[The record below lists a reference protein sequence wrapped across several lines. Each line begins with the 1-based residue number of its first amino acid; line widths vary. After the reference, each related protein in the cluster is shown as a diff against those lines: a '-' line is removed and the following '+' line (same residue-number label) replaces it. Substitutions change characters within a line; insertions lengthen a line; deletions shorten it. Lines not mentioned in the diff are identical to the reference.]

1 MRSYKYTEFIYFLN
15 FCFNFFSVAV
25 GLFVPFWYWHWLN
38 KVSTP
43 PLLFSPSCN
52 KNIISSLIFPRT
64 LNYWLLIAHWKV
76 IRWSQAFNFGWS
88 FFNQSIFLQ
97 DSISSFL
104 FVQRAPQIR
113 LCVSLIDRRQ
123 LRRTSHA
130 NLLIWYPSK
139 NIPFFQKIRNHLK
152 WKQTLVANKEWSFL
166 FKAKLWSIRV
176 SSFY

>member
-1 MRSYKYTEFIYFLN
+1 MFVVSCTQVSTSIWWSSTQNQYQKDPIIMAAVCTAFIHILWVHLFPQ
-15 FCFNFFSVAV
+15 FSFHFFSVAV

-52 KNIISSLIFPRT
+52 KNIISFIFPRT

-76 IRWSQAFNFGWS
+76 IRWS

-104 FVQRAPQIR
+104 FIGPESDH
-113 LCVSLIDRRQ
+113 SLTDW
-123 LRRTSHA
+123 LTNCLSNFEH
-130 NLLIWYPSK
+130 K
-139 NIPFFQKIRNHLK
+139 F
-152 WKQTLVANKEWSFL
+152 WSRFGS
-166 FKAKLWSIRV
+166 WS
-176 SSFY
+176 ST